1 MKYVLICTVIGF
13 VAGWPLTLLLA
24 RKKPTLA
31 WWLAIGSN
39 MPTLV
44 MLLSL
49 SSGDLYVFLALGLL
63 VGLGL
68 GGFGLGALCGIVNAS
83 LFGTEPPRW
92 SRKLRQKID
101 EARG

>member
-1 MKYVLICTVIGF
+1 MKYIVLCTITGF
-13 VAGWPLTLLLA
+13 VAGLPLIFLIA
-24 RKKPTLA
+24 RKRPTLA

-44 MLLSL
+44 MFLSL
-49 SSGDLYVFLALGLL
+49 SSGSLNAFLALGLL

-68 GGFGLGALCGIVNAS
+68 GGFGLGALCGVIIAS
-83 LFGTEPPRW
+83 LFGTEPPKW
-92 SRKLRQKID
+92 ACTLRQKID